1 MIDDVTYT
9 HPYGL
14 YDSVMRDALKA
25 AVRGVGSSHKRTLLK
40 EGKGPMQ
47 EFRKKIH
54 VLFGVWQV
62 DW

>member
-1 MIDDVTYT
+1 
-9 HPYGL
+9 
-14 YDSVMRDALKA
+14 
-25 AVRGVGSSHKRTLLK
+25 LK
-40 EGKGPMQ
+40 EGAGPMQ